1 MLESILG
8 HQVVPET
15 KEGIDRIQHNN
26 VPTIKLGI
34 LRPSTTQAQFRTSE
48 GIAIFLLCRIF
59 PIFTVLSIKAV
70 LMLGVACLYVDLMH
84 GILISYLF
92 CFHPVRV

>member
-26 VPTIKLGI
+26 VTTIKLGT
-34 LRPSTTQAQFRTSE
+34 LHPSTTQAQFRNSE
-48 GIAIFLLCRIF
+48 GIAIFLLCGIF
-59 PIFTVLSIKAV
+59 PIFTVLSTKAV
-70 LMLGVACLYVDLMH
+70 LMLGVACLYEDLMH

-92 CFHPVRV
+92 SFQPERV